1 MDTGSTWRE
10 LVAQQLVRYE
20 ALFKLLDDIQGLDDI
35 PAMSHQVAMQ
45 WKYFASVSSWR
56 MVVFHER
63 RSCVID
69 GFRGEAHVQRETTL
83 SRWDAYHRSLQR
95 PCASHMRGHVI
106 PGHPPP
112 PEHLAGKRIAEVRVF
127 PFKRADRWIALLSV
141 AARNEPFSELDTRF
155 IRIFGSHFADRISD
169 ILLRRQATETLIQK
183 ASHDALTG
191 LLNRGAIIERLQACL
206 ELANQSHQPL
216 SVILADIDFFKVIN
230 DCHGHLVGDAVLRE
244 VSCRFQA
251 QLRDCDSVGRYG
263 GEEFLFVLYP
273 CDTEG
278 ALTVAERFRHAIADS
293 PIVPGGDSGRPVDVT
308 ISLGIA
314 SAGSQTDLRI
324 DALLK
329 QADNA
334 LYRSKANGR
343 NRVTMGGE
351 MAERG

>member
-10 LVAQQLVRYE
+10 LAAQQLVRYE
-20 ALFKLLDDIQGLDDI
+20 ALFKLLDDIQGLDEI

-63 RSCVID
+63 RFCVID
-69 GFRGEAHVQRETTL
+69 GFRGEAHVQKKTTL

-95 PCASHMRGHVI
+95 PCASHMRGNLI

-169 ILLRRQATETLIQK
+169 ILLRRQATEALIQK

-206 ELANQSHQPL
+206 ELSNHSHQPL

-244 VSCRFQA
+244 VSRRFQA
-251 QLRDCDSVGRYG
+251 QLRDNDSVGRYG
-263 GEEFLFVLYP
+263 GEEFLFLLYP

-278 ALTVAERFRHAIADS
+278 ALTVAERVRQAIADS
-293 PIVPGGDSGRPVDVT
+293 PIIPGGNSSRPVDVT
-308 ISLGIA
+308 ISLGI
-314 SAGSQTDLRI
+314 SSTSIHAGVRT

-329 QADNA
+329 QADDA

-343 NRVTMGGE
+343 NRATMGGTNG
-351 MAERG
+351 RSL